1 MSDDIT
7 RRGLLVVGAGA
18 LGAWLAGCGSRS
30 KAGRP
35 DAAPTA
41 APSPSPT
48 AARPGGGYI
57 IGYESERATDQAPAR
72 APTPECHET
81 EDNIEGPYYKPGAP
95 ERSLLVKPGQAGT
108 RLTLA
113 GHVLGAA
120 ASCGAIAGAEVDLWH
135 ADAAGGYD
143 NQGYGFRG
151 KVHTGADGKFQFDTI
166 IPGRY
171 LNGPQYRPA
180 HIHVKVRDKSGSLLL
195 TTQLYFDGDPYNE
208 VDPFIKAS
216 LIMKPQGGV
225 ASYDLVVG

>member
-1 MSDDIT
+1 VPVT
-7 RRGLLVVGAGA
+7 VKLRTGYRQERPNVG
-18 LGAWLAGCGSRS
+18 
-30 KAGRP
+30 
-35 DAAPTA
+35 DV
-41 APSPSPT
+41 
-48 AARPGGGYI
+48 
-57 IGYESERATDQAPAR
+57 AR
-72 APTPECHET
+72 ACEE
-81 EDNIEGPYYKPGAP
+81 A
-95 ERSLLVKPGQAGT
+95 
-108 RLTLA
+108 
-113 GHVLGAA
+113 GAA
-120 ASCGAIAGAEVDLWH
+120 ALTITGFVVGLKCGGIKGARVDLWH